1 MASTI
6 NTRNRRTLKD
16 KITVIG
22 LCFFILSV
30 FLLNSAVAVLGEDE
44 DEFWTGAGKHNG
56 TVAVDPIGQSDG
68 FSAVLYN
75 NTNGLPTSEANDI
88 VETSDGFI
96 WIGSYSG
103 LIRYDGSTFERLDST
118 TGITSVKC
126 LYVDSKDRLW
136 IGTNSNGIALLDHG
150 AFRIW
155 GYDEGLKSPSI
166 RSIIEDPDGRILA
179 TTTQGLLIFD
189 EELNMSYLNDA
200 RLIDAFLHDLRIGVD
215 GTIYG
220 TTNAGDVFMIRGGA
234 LYRYFSYQ
242 NTEIKGINCIFP
254 DPKNANLVY
263 FETVDSIV
271 YHGNLYKDQIDP
283 KPIDVSPLSQ
293 IQSFEYFDGDI
304 WICARNGVG
313 VLNGT
318 GFNKLENVP
327 MNNSIGHVMTD
338 YEGNLWFTST
348 RQGVMKIV
356 PNRFI
361 DLFERYGISDRVV
374 NSTCMHDGKLFAAT
388 DNGLIIFDDEG
399 RLSEWPLKSAVAAD
413 GTKMDYDDL
422 LEMLEG
428 CRIRSIIPDSK
439 GRMWLCTWN
448 RYGLLRY
455 DDGEITAFN
464 IDDGLFSDAIRT
476 VCERKDGSILV
487 ANTGGVSVIEGDRV
501 IASYDESDDITN
513 TEILSLAEG
522 KNGDIIAGSDGGGI
536 FIISEN
542 GTRNIDYDDGLTSGA
557 VMRIK
562 HDEDHHVYWIVTGD
576 SLAYMNEDYEI
587 TTVSNFP
594 YSNNF
599 DVYENSK
606 GELWVLCSNGIY
618 VAKIEELLKNEKIE
632 AFHYTMSNGLPCI
645 ATANSYSELSE
656 NGDLYIA
663 GTTGIAKVNIEEPFE
678 NVSNLK
684 AAVPYVE
691 IDGEIVY
698 PDETGRFMLPHD
710 FTKLAIHGHV
720 YTYSLV
726 EPTVSYRLEGIDK
739 FNNTGHSGDVFPAYY
754 TNLPGGTYTF
764 VMDLMDSMGQI
775 SKTISVQIVKEKAFY
790 EKAWF
795 YVMAFVA
802 VSTLIFEMVR
812 SYVNERLKIQEKK
825 HKEEEE
831 KKRIVNELSMAAS
844 IQQSMLPHIFP
855 PFPDRK
861 EFEIYALM
869 DPAKGVGGDFY
880 DFFMIDEDHLCL
892 VMADVSGK
900 GIPGALFMMVSK
912 IILQSCAML
921 GRSPA
926 EILSKT
932 NEAICSNN
940 QAEMFVTVWV
950 GILEISTGILTAAN
964 AGHEYPVIKKPGGN
978 FELLKDKHDFVIG
991 GMDNTK
997 YHEYRLELQRGF
1009 KLFLYTD
1016 GIPEASDA
1024 ENRMFGM
1031 DRLIDA
1037 LNINPDAEPDI
1048 VIGNVA
1054 EAVAGFVK
1062 EAEQFDD
1069 LTMLC
1074 FEYKGK

>member
-1 MASTI
+1 M
-6 NTRNRRTLKD
+6 TRKYKHSIHLAGRIVIVFLC
-16 KITVIG
+16 ILTV
-22 LCFFILSV
+22 SV
-30 FLLNSAVAVLGEDE
+30 FLLQSVRPIISEEEDE
-44 DEFWTGAGKHNG
+44 NWNSSGKHNG
-56 TVAVDPIGQSDG
+56 TVAVDPIGQSEG
-68 FSAVLYN
+68 YSAVLYN

-103 LIRYDGSTFERLDST
+103 LIRYDGSTFERMDST

-136 IGTNSNGIALLDHG
+136 IGTNSNGIAMLDHG
-150 AFRIW
+150 EYRKW
-155 GYDEGLKSPSI
+155 GHQEGLKSPSI
-166 RSIIEDPDGRILA
+166 RSIIEDPQGRILA
-179 TTTQGLLIFD
+179 ATTQGLLVFD
-189 EELNMSYLNDA
+189 GDLNPHYLEHA
-200 RLIDAFLHDLRIGVD
+200 SLKDAFLHDLRMAAD

-220 TTNAGDVFMIRGGA
+220 ITNSGDVFLIRNGA
-234 LYRYFSYQ
+234 VYRYFSFQ
-242 NTEIKGINCIFP
+242 NTAIKGVNCIFP
-254 DPKNANLVY
+254 DPEDPNLVY
-263 FETVDSIV
+263 FETVDSLV
-271 YHGNLYKDQIDP
+271 YHENIYKGQITSD
-283 KPIDVSPLSQ
+283 PIDISPLSQ
-293 IQSFEYFDGDI
+293 VQSFEYIDGDI
-304 WICARNGVG
+304 WICARNGTG

-318 GFNKLENVP
+318 GFHKLENVP

-356 PNRFI
+356 PNRFV
-361 DLFERYGISDRVV
+361 DLFERYGVSDRVV
-374 NSTCMHDGKLFAAT
+374 NSTCMLDGKLFAAT
-388 DNGLIIFDDEG
+388 DEGLMIFDDSG
-399 RLSEWPLKSAVAAD
+399 MVNEWPLKKVSTAD
-413 GTKMDYDDL
+413 GTDLEFSDL
-422 LEMLEG
+422 LQMLDG
-428 CRIRSIIPDSK
+428 CRIRSIISDSK
-439 GRMWLCTWN
+439 GRLWLATWN

-455 DDGEITAFN
+455 DDGEITVFN
-464 IDDGLFSDAIRT
+464 VNNGLYSDAIRM

-487 ANTGGVSVIEGDRV
+487 ANTGGVSVIEGDGV
-501 IASYDESDDITN
+501 VASYDESDDITN
-513 TEILSLAEG
+513 TEILCLEEG
-522 KNGDIIAGSDGGGI
+522 ENGDIIIGSDGGGI
-536 FIISEN
+536 FIVSKN
-542 GTRNIDYDDGLTSGA
+542 GTKKINYRDGLTSGA

-562 HDEDHHVYWIVTGD
+562 YDEDHHVYWIVTGD
-576 SLAYMNEDYEI
+576 SLAYLNEDYEV

-599 DVYENSK
+599 DIYENSK

-618 VAKIEELLKNEKIE
+618 IAEIEDLLKNEDID
-632 AFHYTMSNGLPCI
+632 AFHYSMSNGLPCI
-645 ATANSYSELSE
+645 ATANSYSALTEE
-656 NGDLYIA
+656 GDLYIA

-684 AAVPYVE
+684 AAVPYVD
-691 IDGEIVY
+691 IDGSTVY
-698 PDETGRFMLPHD
+698 PDENGKFILPQN
-710 FTKLAIHGHV
+710 FTKLTIYGHV

-726 EPTVSYRLEGIDK
+726 EPIVSYRLEGIDK
-739 FNNTGHSGDVFPAYY
+739 ISNTGHSSDVFPAHY
-754 TNLPGGTYTF
+754 TNLPGGTYDF
-764 VMDLMDSMGQI
+764 VMDLMDSMGQV
-775 SKTISVQIVKEKAFY
+775 SKTITVQIVKEKAFY
-790 EKAWF
+790 EKPWF
-795 YVMAFVA
+795 YVVA
-802 VSTLIFEMVR
+802 VLGVSGLIAEMVR
-812 SYVNERLKIQEKK
+812 AYVDEKLQAQEKK
-825 HKEEEE
+825 HREEEE
-831 KKRIVNELSMAAS
+831 KKRISNELTMAAN

-880 DFFMIDEDHLCL
+880 DFFMVDEDHLCM

-926 EILSKT
+926 EILAKT

-940 QAEMFVTVWV
+940 QAEMFVTVWL

-964 AGHEYPVIKKPGGN
+964 AGHEYPVIRKPGGN

-991 GMDNTK
+991 GMDHIK
-997 YHEYRLELQRGF
+997 YHEYQLELQPGF

-1024 ENRMFGM
+1024 DNRMFGM
-1031 DRLIDA
+1031 ERLIDA
-1037 LNINPDAEPDI
+1037 LNLEPDGDPDEI
-1048 VIGNVA
+1048 IGNVS
-1054 EAVAGFVK
+1054 EAVSGFVK